1 MKSVPIMV
9 QGRFDLVAS
18 VCNEE
23 EGCYGKEKYVVFL
36 FPSQAQRFSPRNASQ
51 NFTIDVG
58 SVKAISHNATYSFIA
73 SLIGHGGAGG
83 VVGSAYDIR
92 VHTKLLRVK

>member
-9 QGRFDLVAS
+9 QGRFGLVAS

-36 FPSQAQRFSPRNASQ
+36 FPCSRREMQAKIS
-51 NFTIDVG
+51 IDAG
-58 SVKAISHNATYSFIA
+58 SAISHNATYSFLA

-83 VVGSAYDIR
+83 VVRI
-92 VHTKLLRVK
+92 